1 MRMSFAN
8 LREKRSNAQT
18 WVGSAMLLQITPA
31 DNYTTAPQIASL
43 LLPNQ
48 TRSFHTS
55 PSFHCFFLERL
66 FVE

>member
-18 WVGSAMLLQITPA
+18 WAGSATLPQITSA
-31 DNYTTAPQIASL
+31 DDCKTAPQIAP
-43 LLPNQ
+43 LLPQNQ

-55 PSFHCFFLERL
+55 HSFTAFF
-66 FVE
+66 